1 MIVFNLFLVSYLLIR
16 IALGLF
22 ELRFLQMRQIFRLFI
37 FLEVLI
43 PIWALNGEIFLV
55 ENVKQAKLE
64 NQKLA
69 EKIKQRLKENDIQQL
84 LKNLTDEETE
94 RFRHETE
101 VRFSRYQ

>member
-1 MIVFNLFLVSYLLIR
+1 MRR
-16 IALGLF
+16 IFKIL
-22 ELRFLQMRQIFRLFI
+22 I

-43 PIWALNGEIFLV
+43 PIWAFNGDIFLV

-84 LKNLTDEETE
+84 LKNLTIEETE

-101 VRFSRYQ
+101 VRFNRYQ

>member
-1 MIVFNLFLVSYLLIR
+1 MIVFNSFSVSYLLIR
-16 IALGLF
+16 SVLGLS
-22 ELRFLQMRQIFRLFI
+22 ELRFLQMRQIFKLFI

-43 PIWALNGEIFLV
+43 PIWALNGDIFLV

-101 VRFSRYQ
+101 VRLG